1 MVFPREHTEH
11 DHYIITRYQYKILTG
26 PRAGNLTP
34 GNTNNDSLCAPG
46 HYKVVKNMAHNA
58 TRAVGMHTVS
68 VSNCRVPDDLLH
80 AIAEL
85 NNDENVQFVGF
96 SRKSKPFVIAYK
108 PEQLTDMKRFCSTA
122 TPPYL
127 RTVLGVDRT
136 FNLGPC
142 FVTCIVG
149 LYKNMS
155 VKRLSTQAFLGPIL
169 LHFDALTESETY
181 RCLFSNVADAMGAP
195 TYAQKCWLLIW
206 CFGSDDEKALVNV
219 LHTALPAAD
228 HVYRARP
235 APRKSSAKHLS
246 IALPLLSPSFLTLP
260 SRPLLTLP
268 TSAFPSPFSFFP
280 PFPSLPFPFLFLL
293 FSPAMFLRLAG
304 HSGGALKLPQRVRA
318 EPGR

>member
-1 MVFPREHTEH
+1 MLLHTF
-11 DHYIITRYQYKILTG
+11 TNILVKKLFGNNLVGRFVKYLIKSPYYG

-155 VKRLSTQAFLGPIL
+155 VKRVSTQAFLGPIL

-181 RCLFSNVADAMGAP
+181 RCLFSNVADVCTKVLA
-195 TYAQKCWLLIW
+195 
-206 CFGSDDEKALVNV
+206 SDMVF
-219 LHTALPAAD
+219 
-228 HVYRARP
+228 RIR
-235 APRKSSAKHLS
+235 R
-246 IALPLLSPSFLTLP
+246 
-260 SRPLLTLP
+260 
-268 TSAFPSPFSFFP
+268 
-280 PFPSLPFPFLFLL
+280 
-293 FSPAMFLRLAG
+293 
-304 HSGGALKLPQRVRA
+304 
-318 EPGR
+318 